1 MTTEFKFP
9 DVGEGI
15 AEGEIVKWRVRVGDK
30 IKEDQIL
37 VEVETDKAVV
47 EVPSPTEG
55 VIVALHHKEGSVVK
69 VGEVLVTLGSEK
81 DLKEDEGKKD
91 NGTVVGVL
99 EEAEEVEEKKAPG
112 RVLATPAVRKIAQ
125 EQGIDLTKIQGAG
138 PGGRITKEDL
148 QKFQEED
155 SGVKQDGDSF
165 GAITKIPLRGVRK
178 TIARHMALQK
188 KTVAHVTHTDSV
200 DITELVLIK
209 EKEKNIMTEKGRKL
223 TFLPFIIKAIVIGL
237 KHYPILNSTL
247 DEENGEIILKK
258 YYNIGIAVDT
268 KDGLIVPNIK
278 EADKKNILKLAED
291 LEDLAEK
298 ARSRTLDLKDLRGG
312 TFTITNI
319 GGYGGIFSTP
329 IVMKPEAAILASGR
343 IQDRAVVIDGEI
355 KVRKILPLS
364 LSFDHRIMD
373 GATVAKFIKTV
384 AQHLEDP
391 GLLLVEL
398 Q

>member
-1 MTTEFKFP
+1 
-9 DVGEGI
+9 
-15 AEGEIVKWRVRVGDK
+15 
-30 IKEDQIL
+30 
-37 VEVETDKAVV
+37 
-47 EVPSPTEG
+47 
-55 VIVALHHKEGSVVK
+55 VIVALHYKEGSVVK
-69 VGEVLVTLGSEK
+69 VGEVLVTLGSEN
-81 DLKEDEGKKD
+81 DLKEDEGKK
-91 NGTVVGVL
+91 NGGTVVGVL
-99 EEAEEVEEKKAPG
+99 EEAEGVEEKAPA

-125 EQGIDLTKIQGAG
+125 EQGIDLAKVQGAG

-155 SGVKQDGDSF
+155 SNVKQDNDSF
-165 GAITKIPLRGVRK
+165 GAITKFPLRGVRK
-178 TIARHMALQK
+178 TIARHMSIQK
-188 KTVAHVTHTDSV
+188 QTVAHVTHTDAV

-237 KHYPILNSTL
+237 KQYPILNSTL
-247 DEENGEIILKK
+247 DNENGEIILKK

-298 ARSRTLDLKDLRGG
+298 ARSRTLDLKDLKGG

-364 LSFDHRIMD
+364 LSFDHRLMD